1 MLHSTRQ
8 VLPAS
13 RQILRSTSSTP
24 VRCYPALARSL
35 TSTPAARG
43 DGYEKHRVQVN
54 EPSGGTTD
62 KSMHRPYVQ
71 DFAFIVA
78 GSWKRASNETP
89 QDPFGLFH
97 GKCTFFAQQKD
108 SQLIAL
114 SHHRTV
120 LQQGKVCVVT
130 GGARGIGHM
139 ISQAFMES
147 GATKV
152 AILDLRKEDAAKA
165 AEEMVAKF
173 EEAGEYQKGELEVLP
188 IGCNVASEES
198 VQSAFAE
205 IVQKFGKV
213 DCVVNSA
220 GLVENFPATEYPTE
234 KVKKLLDVN
243 ILGSYFVAREAAKV
257 MTSGASIILIGSMS
271 GVVINV
277 PQPQTPYNFS
287 KAAVIHMAKSLA
299 VEWAPKGIRVN
310 CISPG
315 YVLTNLTKVILD
327 ANTELRDT
335 WTNMTPMADPNDLKG
350 AVIYL
355 GSDASAFTTG
365 SNML

>member
-1 MLHSTRQ
+1 MSL
-8 VLPAS
+8 S
-13 RQILRSTSSTP
+13 RQFVKPFQQVSRLQTARQLAVRSFTTTPQLRN
-24 VRCYPALARSL
+24 
-35 TSTPAARG
+35 
-43 DGYEKHRVQVN
+43 DGYNKHRVQVK
-54 EPSGGTTD
+54 EPSAATTD
-62 KSMHRPYVQ
+62 DSMKVPYVEPE
-71 DFAFIVA
+71 V
-78 GSWKRASNETP
+78 
-89 QDPFGLFH
+89 
-97 GKCTFFAQQKD
+97 GKEPSLKPRRTLSTF
-108 SQLIAL
+108 SME
-114 SHHRTV
+114 
-120 LQQGKVCVVT
+120 GKVCVVT

-139 ISQAFMES
+139 ISGAFLES
-147 GATKV
+147 GATQI
-152 AILDLRKEDAAKA
+152 AILDLRKEDAEKA
-165 AEEMVAKF
+165 GKEMVAKF
-173 EEAGEYQKGELEVLP
+173 GEHSNQESNPENFPRDNCKYFPLGVMSRRRR
-188 IGCNVASEES
+188 ASRMR
-198 VQSAFAE
+198 FAE
-205 IVQKFGKV
+205 IVQRFGKV

-220 GLVENFPATEYPTE
+220 GLVENFPATEYPTA
-234 KVKKLLDVN
+234 KVKKLVDVN

-257 MTSGASIILIGSMS
+257 MKPGSSIILIGSMS

-310 CISPG
+310 CISRDLAPCSKARLAFARPG

-365 SNML
+365 SNMM

>member
-1 MLHSTRQ
+1 MSLLARHLTASLR
-8 VLPAS
+8 AS
-13 RQILRSTSSTP
+13 RARLRSP
-24 VRCYPALARSL
+24 VQKRE
-35 TSTPAARG
+35 TVARG
-43 DGYEKHRVQVN
+43 FAMTARLSQDGYDKHRVQVK
-54 EPSGGTTD
+54 EPSAATTD
-62 KSMHRPYVQ
+62 KTMKMPYVEPEVGKEPQ
-71 DFAFIVA
+71 TKPRKTLSAF
-78 GSWKRASNETP
+78 SM
-89 QDPFGLFH
+89 
-97 GKCTFFAQQKD
+97 
-108 SQLIAL
+108 
-114 SHHRTV
+114 
-120 LQQGKVCVVT
+120 QGKVCVIT

-147 GATKV
+147 GATQV
-152 AILDLRKEDAAKA
+152 AILDLRREDAEKA
-165 AEEMVAKF
+165 GTEMVAKF
-173 EEAGEYQKGELEVLP
+173 EASGEFGNGELEVLP
-188 IGCNVASEES
+188 VGCDVSSEES
-198 VQSAFAE
+198 VQRAFEE
-205 IVQKFGKV
+205 IKARFGRV

-220 GLVENFPATEYPTE
+220 GLVENFPATEYPTA
-234 KVKKLLDVN
+234 KVKKLVDVN

-257 MTSGASIILIGSMS
+257 MQPGASIILIGSMS

-335 WTNMTPMADPNDLKG
+335 WTNMTPMANPDDLKG

-365 SNML
+365 SNMIVDGGYTCL